1 MFKNAK
7 TCVHGRCQR
16 CSQMRERVFKNVGTV
31 DTNRETRSRNQQI
44 LSSIGSGQD
53 LARSLLLSMV
63 DDGYNFDKGFTSL
76 SAVLMSSAGFSVSFL
91 TALLA
96 EIAMETK
103 VVSTELLSLA
113 TPENSRITQ
122 YAKEKT
128 ILVIA
133 NDILTLLTKA
143 LRLFYFAIS

>member
-1 MFKNAK
+1 
-7 TCVHGRCQR
+7 
-16 CSQMRERVFKNVGTV
+16 
-31 DTNRETRSRNQQI
+31 
-44 LSSIGSGQD
+44 
-53 LARSLLLSMV
+53 MV